1 MKLTAQEEY
10 GLRCLLQIGRLGDG
24 ASLTIPEI
32 SRAEGLSIDYVA
44 KLMRILRRGGFVKS
58 IRGSVGGYTLA
69 RPADEINVGE
79 VLAVLGGR
87 IFEPNFCDRHAGI
100 ESLCTHS
107 VDCSVRSLWRA
118 VQAAI
123 DQLLSK
129 ITLKDLLCS
138 EPEMDSLVTD
148 LAMTSSAETRLRS

>member
-58 IRGSVGGYTLA
+58 IRGSAGGYTLA
-69 RPADEINVGE
+69 RPADKINVGE

-87 IFEPNFCDRHAGI
+87 IFEPSFCDRHAGI
-100 ESLCTHS
+100 GSLCTHS
-107 VDCSVRSLWRA
+107 IDCSVRSLWRA
-118 VQAAI
+118 VQTAV
-123 DQLLSK
+123 DQLLSR

-138 EPEMDSLVTD
+138 EPEMVSLVTD
-148 LAMTSSAETRLRS
+148 LVTTSSAETRLRN